1 MIAVRLVSAKTKGD
15 TFGTANLSQLT
26 EKTEL
31 WDLVT
36 SNSWELFILKMSAD
50 WLALPPTK
58 WDTSLDYIK
67 FRDFV
72 RTVKVINDCAERGVK
87 LATDYSKSLTKDSLE
102 RSKIYQ
108 VVEAEMRA
116 KPDTKKSTMNK

>member
-1 MIAVRLVSAKTKGD
+1 M
-15 TFGTANLSQLT
+15 T

-58 WDTSLDYIK
+58 WDTSLDYIR

-72 RTVKVINDCAERGVK
+72 RAVKVMNDCAERGVK

-108 VVEAEMRA
+108 VVEAERRA